1 MLGSLGSSRLV
12 FSESCCRLLLLAL
25 SVLLGACS
33 GSDKVDTISHHITFA
48 HKASKSPL
56 PETGV
61 LYQQVVESKDD
72 ESVHWQ
78 FYLDVRSVFCGDDVC
93 RVDPVRLFW
102 DELGFFS
109 HFTLKEG
116 VTLEKGDGL
125 DFAPQD
131 YPKLQQILANRY
143 SGLSELHKDELVREQ
158 SGGNGADA
166 LSGATVVIR
175 KTDYIEGAIWTC
187 YTLWHYANGPVG
199 KLIRNI
205 VGDEM
210 GPEQLRALL
219 SNNDAMAELQ
229 AHSRGLSNIIRYRQ
243 FALEQLTRLSVTD
256 AETPYLVVTLL
267 KSQAPASIEPA
278 LKYLETL
285 PSKDYYNGMADL
297 LGLVNSK
304 RSQAI
309 DTIEP
314 NDKLVRAVLASVTDF
329 SAKHKGS
336 LEQKWADHLVE
347 SASQWRVYENVN
359 LVFELVKRQ
368 GLLSENVKYHYS
380 DMLNH
385 PNFLIAR
392 GAFWQLSRLPLSDAL
407 KQKVASFYATNAAK
421 L

>member
-1 MLGSLGSSRLV
+1 
-12 FSESCCRLLLLAL
+12 
-25 SVLLGACS
+25 
-33 GSDKVDTISHHITFA
+33 
-48 HKASKSPL
+48 
-56 PETGV
+56 
-61 LYQQVVESKDD
+61 
-72 ESVHWQ
+72 
-78 FYLDVRSVFCGDDVC
+78 
-93 RVDPVRLFW
+93 
-102 DELGFFS
+102 
-109 HFTLKEG
+109 
-116 VTLEKGDGL
+116 
-125 DFAPQD
+125 
-131 YPKLQQILANRY
+131 
-143 SGLSELHKDELVREQ
+143 
-158 SGGNGADA
+158 
-166 LSGATVVIR
+166 
-175 KTDYIEGAIWTC
+175 
-187 YTLWHYANGPVG
+187 
-199 KLIRNI
+199 
-205 VGDEM
+205 M

-278 LKYLETL
+278 LKYLEPL